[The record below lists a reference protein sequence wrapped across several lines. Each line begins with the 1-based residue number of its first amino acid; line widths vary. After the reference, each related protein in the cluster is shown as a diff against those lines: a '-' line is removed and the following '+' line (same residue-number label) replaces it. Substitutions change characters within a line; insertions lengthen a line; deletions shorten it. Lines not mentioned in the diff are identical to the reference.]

1 MQLKWL
7 KYRELTADY
16 IRGAN
21 VYARN
26 YNLPILT
33 YDGIS
38 ISPAKLQVLEYI
50 LENEENNLPMSA
62 LAEKLGITR
71 GAFSTHVSELKE
83 MGLLVKKH
91 PDGNAKVYHLEV
103 SEKGKTLYNMYSASM
118 EELAFHE
125 IDDMLDALSPEEYEK
140 FAAIVKTVTQKLMIG
155 KTPNQ

>member
-38 ISPAKLQVLEYI
+38 ISPAKLQVLE
-50 LENEENNLPMSA
+50 
-62 LAEKLGITR
+62 
-71 GAFSTHVSELKE
+71 
-83 MGLLVKKH
+83 
-91 PDGNAKVYHLEV
+91 
-103 SEKGKTLYNMYSASM
+103 
-118 EELAFHE
+118 
-125 IDDMLDALSPEEYEK
+125 
-140 FAAIVKTVTQKLMIG
+140 
-155 KTPNQ
+155 